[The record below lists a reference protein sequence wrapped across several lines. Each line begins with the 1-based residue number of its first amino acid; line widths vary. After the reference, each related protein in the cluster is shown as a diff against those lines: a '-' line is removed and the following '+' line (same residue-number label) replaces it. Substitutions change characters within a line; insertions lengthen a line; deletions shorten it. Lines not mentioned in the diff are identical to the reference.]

1 MDIELL
7 LPLAVVFIGLVC
19 LLMYIVAA
27 ALRDITRQMTKTN
40 EKLLI
45 MLGAREGVDVGR
57 ALIAASRPPQKPMQ
71 GVAAK
76 KPAEKKKDDSKRR
89 VMTVGMP

>member
-57 ALIAASRPPQKPMQ
+57 ALVAAARPPQRTMP

-76 KPAEKKKDDSKRR
+76 KPVEKKKDKPKQ
-89 VMTVGMP
+89 TTWTIGQP